1 MQKLFDISYYNNFGA
16 GGFNHIPGQRFVRRA
31 ADRSLLASLPD
42 APFGNDVHYWLF
54 GFAFTGMA
62 NLPVTTFDVGRAGD
76 GESVQ
81 HCRLVPD
88 AWYAVDDLVE
98 QADGKTIVAVI
109 DVGYLGSLFDP
120 RPILAALKR
129 LLVRQPVTCHFLW
142 RDGQAGA
149 VRRWTRTEFAA
160 FLQGSGFELVQTL
173 EMPEGETL
181 FHAHLSVEYYCRYLE
196 ELGLSSHLLKADFLL
211 ITTEDA
217 SLQRT
222 GGIGT
227 YVANVKRLNPLC
239 VVLFAATGAEIGEV
253 GNKTVIA
260 ERILGHPSHEQMFEG
275 DGLLEAVR
283 LILYTLPC
291 LKVCEFQ
298 DYLSI
303 GFRLV
308 QAKKVGGLPASLGLR
323 VFLHGNLDYVKYG
336 IGTRDVAVYGSDD
349 VRSAVKDRFIFGQV
363 DQVKAP
369 SRYLLELMCQEYGY
383 ALHNPVVQRLPF
395 DLDQVG
401 EMPTHFA
408 CKRPK
413 KLAYIGKFSPLKG
426 WPDFLQ
432 ALERLRG
439 SPCLREISQLIM
451 LCPGNLATE
460 DRARI
465 EAVLPC
471 THHHLS
477 HAEMIRFLVDNRD
490 DTLFVVPSGSESYS
504 FVFLELILT
513 GCRVVGYRRGGALEV
528 VSDDAYIDQFFAAP
542 NPVDLAGRIEAVLN
556 EDPAAHVS
564 IVAQATQNVWARQ
577 RQINRMFQTTDP
589 IETGKRPNWPSDWLD
604 DVSVSTPVY
613 NTPISFLQELAAS
626 LRASSIAVRE
636 WILVNDGSAPDY
648 ARDLQVFV
656 DTCADLNTRLVHQS
670 NKGLAGARNR
680 GLAESSTRLTYF
692 MDSDDLFLP
701 HTLAHAALAMAIQ
714 PDPLLAVSGFPVY
727 FRSVETLPS
736 TVQPY
741 RSGEY
746 WKPLGIAEAR
756 TLAIRQNEFI
766 PASTMMNTGMARKA
780 GGWDESDR
788 ATWEDWAFY
797 LKAAWS
803 GHAFLLMP
811 WPGYLYRNTPGSM
824 SKTYNQFF
832 GVRRLVRN
840 FPLLDRFEANALI
853 GLIQSRRDHSP
864 SLDSEAAHL
873 RKELDAIY
881 RSNSWKLTRPLRSI
895 RRIWSEVRLRL
906 NAFMLKR

>member
-1 MQKLFDISYYNNFGA
+1 MQNLFDISYYSNFGA
-16 GGFNHIPGQRFVRRA
+16 SEFNHIPGQRFVRRA
-31 ADRSLLASLPD
+31 ADGSFLTALPA
-42 APFGNDVHYWLF
+42 APTGDDVHYWLF
-54 GFAFTGMA
+54 GFAFTGTA
-62 NLPVTTFDVGRAGD
+62 NLPVTTFDAGWAGE
-76 GESVQ
+76 GESAE

-98 QADGKTIVAVI
+98 QADGKTIIAVI

-142 RDGQAGA
+142 RDEQAGA
-149 VRRWTRTEFAA
+149 VRHWSRTEFAA
-160 FLQGSGFELVQTL
+160 FLQGSGFELVRTL

-181 FHAHLSVEYYCRYLE
+181 FHVRLSVEYYCRYLE
-196 ELGLSSHLLKADFLL
+196 RLKLSPHLLMADFLL

-217 SLQRT
+217 SIHRT

-239 VVLFAATGAEIGEV
+239 VVLFAATGDEIGEV
-253 GNKTVIA
+253 GNNTVIA
-260 ERILGHPSHEQMFEG
+260 ERIVGHPTHEQMFEG

-283 LILYTLPC
+283 LMLYTLPC

-298 DYLSI
+298 DYHSI

-308 QAKKVGGLPASLGLR
+308 QARKVGGLPASLGLR
-323 VFLHGNLDYVKYG
+323 VFLHGNLDHVKYG
-336 IGTRDVAVYGSDD
+336 IGTQDVAVYGPHD
-349 VRSAVKDRFIFGQV
+349 VRTAVKDRFIFEQV
-363 DQVKAP
+363 DKVKVP
-369 SRYLLELMCQEYGY
+369 SRYLLELMSQEYGY
-383 ALHNPVVQRLPF
+383 TLHNPVVQRLPF

-401 EMPTHFA
+401 EMPTRFV
-408 CKRPK
+408 CKRPV
-413 KLAYIGKFSPLKG
+413 KLVYIGKFSPLKG

-439 SPCLREISQLIM
+439 STCLTEISRLIM
-451 LCPGNLATE
+451 LCPGNLAAE

-477 HAEMIRFLVDNRD
+477 HAEMIRFLADNRD

-528 VSDDAYIDQFFAAP
+528 VGDDTYIDQFFASP
-542 NPVDLAGRIEAVLN
+542 NPVDLAGKIEAVLN
-556 EDPAAHVS
+556 EDPAAHAG

-589 IETGKRPNWPSDWLD
+589 IETGKWPHWQPDWLD
-604 DVSVSTPVY
+604 DVSVSTPVH

-626 LRASSIAVRE
+626 LRASSIKARE
-636 WILVNDGSAPDY
+636 WILVNDGSTPDY
-648 ARDLQVFV
+648 VRELQAFV
-656 DTCADLNTRLVHQS
+656 DTCGDLNTRLVHQS

-680 GLAESSTRLTYF
+680 GLAESCTRLTYF

-714 PDPLLAVSGFPVY
+714 SVPLLAVSGFSVN
-727 FRSVETLPS
+727 FRSVETLSS

-746 WKPLGIAEAR
+746 WKPLGIASAR
-756 TLAIRQNEFI
+756 TLAIRHNEFI
-766 PASTMMNTGMARKA
+766 PASSMVNTGMARKV

-803 GHAFLLMP
+803 GYAILLMP

-840 FPLLDRFEANALI
+840 LPLLDRFEANALI
-853 GLIQSRRDHSP
+853 GLIQSRRDHAP
-864 SLDSEAAHL
+864 TLDSEAAHL

-881 RSNSWKLTRPLRSI
+881 RSNSWKLTRSLRSI
-895 RRIWSEVRLRL
+895 RRIWSDVRSRL
-906 NAFMLKR
+906 NAFMER